1 MKERILESLRSVEAP
16 GGEGDIVSAGLI
28 GDVQVEGSKVIF
40 TIRRPEGFD
49 GDLTDLRARAEAA
62 VRGVEGVENVL
73 VAITSDRAAARKGP
87 GVAPQPRRMTK
98 KPTLPRGPDRPLGP
112 DMRPPREAIPGVRH
126 ILAVASGKGGVGK
139 STTSVN
145 LALGLAALGLKV
157 GLLDA
162 DIYGP
167 SIPSLLGISERP
179 AIENDRIVPI
189 EKFGIKVMSMGFLI
203 DEESPVIWRGPM
215 IMSALMQ
222 LVNEVEWGELDI
234 LVLDMPPGTGDAQLT
249 MAQQVPLSGAVI
261 VSTPQDLALI
271 DARRGLK
278 MFQNVD
284 VPVLGIIENMS
295 TFICPHCGEASD
307 IFGHGGA
314 RDEATRLGVTFLGAI
329 PLNMEIRRLSDEGTP
344 VTVADADSPHAKTF
358 RDVAMKVALLLDP
371 QDEDDD

>member
-1 MKERILESLRSVEAP
+1 MKERILESLRSIQAP
-16 GGEGDIVSAGLI
+16 GGEGDIVSAGLV
-28 GDVQVEGSKVIF
+28 GDVSVEGGKAIF
-40 TIRRPEGFD
+40 AIRRPEGFD
-49 GDLTDLRARAEAA
+49 GDLTELRAKAEEA
-62 VRGVEGVENVL
+62 VRAVEGVESVL
-73 VAITSDRAAARKGP
+73 VAITSDRAAATSGP
-87 GVAPQPRRMTK
+87 GVAPQPRRMAK

-112 DMRPPREAIPGVRH
+112 DMRPPKEAIPGVRD

-145 LALGLAALGLKV
+145 LALGLRALGLKV

-167 SIPSLLGISERP
+167 SIPRLLDITERP

-189 EKFGIKVMSMGFLI
+189 EKYGIKVMSMGFLI
-203 DEESPVIWRGPM
+203 DENSPVIWRGPM

-222 LVNEVEWGELDI
+222 LINEVEWGELDV

-295 TFICPHCGEASD
+295 TFICPHCGEASE

-314 RDEATRLGVTFLGAI
+314 RDEAAKLGVTFLGAI
-329 PLNMEIRRLSDEGTP
+329 PLHMDIRRLSDEGTP
-344 VTVADADSPHAKTF
+344 VAVTEKDGPHARVY
-358 RDVAMKVALLLDP
+358 RDIALKVASLLEP
-371 QDEDDD
+371 QDDDED